1 MLVHLLP
8 ASLLALALAPLAT
21 LAADATPALN
31 NPPGTGYQAILP
43 TSKSSVSGEIQ
54 IGSTPSGKGA
64 NVQVIVRNLPSE
76 GGPFSMFDPNTFSGC
91 VSRTDVDIAYH
102 IHEYPVPAD
111 GNCTGTGAH
120 LDPFGRGEDPPCD
133 DTKPETC
140 QVGDLA
146 GKHGKLTPQRYS
158 DNYDD
163 AFLSL
168 VPGDQ
173 EFIGGKSIV
182 VHFANKTRITCAD
195 LVLLGGNSTSTNST
209 STNST
214 MTLSL
219 SVPSGTASNTASR
232 TDSSMTSSTASETA
246 TGESNA
252 AVTMG
257 AYGLGA
263 GLMGMLAFLL

>member
-1 MLVHLLP
+1 
-8 ASLLALALAPLAT
+8 
-21 LAADATPALN
+21 
-31 NPPGTGYQAILP
+31 
-43 TSKSSVSGEIQ
+43 
-54 IGSTPSGKGA
+54 
-64 NVQVIVRNLPSE
+64 
-76 GGPFSMFDPNTFSGC
+76 
-91 VSRTDVDIAYH
+91 
-102 IHEYPVPAD
+102 D

-120 LDPFGRGEDPPCD
+120 LDPFKRDEDPPCD

-163 AFLSL
+163 AYLSL

-232 TDSSMTSSTASETA
+232 TESSMTSSTASETA
-246 TGESNA
+246 AGESNA

-257 AYGLGA
+257 AYGVGA
-263 GLMGMLAFLL
+263 GLMGMLAFML

>member
-1 MLVHLLP
+1 MLGHLLP

-76 GGPFSMFDPNTFSGC
+76 GGPFSMFDPHTFSGY
-91 VSRTDVDIAYH
+91 VSGTDIVTAYH
-102 IHEYPVPAD
+102 IHEYPVPSD

-120 LDPFGRGEDPPCD
+120 LDPFKRGEDPPCD

-158 DNYDD
+158 D
-163 AFLSL
+163 
-168 VPGDQ
+168 
-173 EFIGGKSIV
+173 K
-182 VHFANKTRITCAD
+182 
-195 LVLLGGNSTSTNST
+195 
-209 STNST
+209 
-214 MTLSL
+214 
-219 SVPSGTASNTASR
+219 
-232 TDSSMTSSTASETA
+232 
-246 TGESNA
+246 
-252 AVTMG
+252 
-257 AYGLGA
+257 
-263 GLMGMLAFLL
+263 